1 MKTKFTILIASL
13 LLAVGWTSIASAQA
27 LPKDS
32 FADQLAPK
40 DFKPYTGPIMTVM
53 ATPSTDEQGTMA
65 KAPKRAA
72 YKLPSV
78 VKPKAYYDT
87 LTYSWSNPTN
97 GKSGTDVPAT
107 ELATDPYQIYQLL
120 KFVYMD
126 PRFPGPYYNAC
137 SSTNEAEDPV
147 YYGGIEGGWNIPF
160 TSTSG
165 EGGSTG
171 PVTYTHEP
179 ITITT
184 QSWNAYITAIRVV
197 DATTEEVLTSW
208 TQNTSGTTQ
217 TLPTGW
223 SSTANLTYYSSD
235 GGCYMG
241 SSASTGGS
249 ITISSSLLNQ
259 VGANHETLRVYVT
272 SFATANNTYTL
283 YIANTSVSATATL
296 TTTTQNWYY
305 DFTGTSSSGSTVTS
319 GETIPQDVLI
329 TASNGGID
337 IASITVTDASSGS
350 TITSWS
356 AGATLPSGW
365 YSNKSLATSGG
376 YAYMNGGGT
385 IRIAADLFEGHNSIT
400 VTTQARFSSTQV
412 TSGTLQISNNE
423 RAWTLS
429 SSTVSNCAATINFP
443 AKVATD
449 TYKPNEE
456 GYTALV
462 VQVKNNNTIYTEP
475 EDYLG
480 AWEFAAGDSTALI
493 NYIGANIKSV
503 QLLTDGLRI
512 GEGEN
517 TGTVFNCSGT
527 YNKFFFLG
535 KGRARK
541 KSSGVLASIGLSE
554 YAWPSYAS
562 EEGPFKFMFEQ
573 FSPTGGEEG
582 SQITDFY
589 IEMMDGNVYD
599 VVHDC
604 ASVIQN
610 GHQFSM
616 TGNTGSQEYAMSGMN
631 FFIPDYRLKYWRNDS
646 IGITTKSYQPNDG
659 RDMNPYMVG
668 DDNGKTGAA
677 FGQATYFAVNFAQYN
692 PQHAPKVGIYI
703 LTLDADAKP
712 CEGYDIETNHNYVVT
727 LDWTSSLNEMSG
739 HDVPQTYVIY
749 EVINNEDG
757 STTLDSITTVHNQT
771 HYDFD
776 GKLWPQGEHSESHN
790 YIIMGYPT
798 DNHHPSFIAWSNED
812 AIVIPG
818 LNDFLELG
826 LTHYESDFD
835 VPKMQNWYR
844 NFLTVNNDGYVG
856 LTTRG
861 IFEGDSVFNLMRF
874 ENTDSTITKQ
884 VARLKFENM
893 NDGRVKYTI
902 NYVDANG
909 QNTQDVEADKYE
921 LTAMNIPV
929 SGYLTTK
936 SAGDILIQPNGY
948 DVNFL
953 SIKVQAGS
961 YNQTWTSSQSTL
973 PNGWSVSDGSMWVLE
988 DGARYLEGGGYIL
1001 IPAAILGNYTTA
1013 TVTINA
1019 YGDAG
1024 KTAKITVNND
1034 TKSILNGSENARDY
1048 VWTVTNGNSAGHNAP
1063 RRATTTDVTFAAG
1076 TNTGSNT
1083 SANAADNMS
1092 SNDVTINST
1101 LAAFGRTDNYRLA
1114 ANSTTTISTTSGT
1127 ITKIVFNGTTTAYVT
1142 PLSLVTGQP
1151 GSMTTSGTA
1160 RTWTGEASSVK
1171 FTTSSQVRCTSI
1183 VVTVSTD
1190 DSGQG
1195 GETTE
1200 EAITWWDYNETPSQQ
1215 PQEVNTDWVLD
1226 AGGQDAAI
1234 DEGYGFWFNNTGS
1247 LTIPASYFENYTD
1260 IRVEISYA
1268 MDPNYTGTTGGY
1280 ITVNG
1285 SQSTATTSTTFR
1297 TYSWTNVDASNG
1309 IVIVPSTGYLYFKY
1323 IKVYG
1328 TRVGG
1333 GDGPVQPTVD
1343 GVIRMANLRIVDQ
1356 FAQEIPNTNDHP
1368 YRYTYFLK
1376 LANSDKQS
1384 SMVPVPVQHTG
1395 AKVQGYYTEKEMI
1408 ADTIPANFLTE
1419 EVLSAQVDMNL
1430 SPSSAPYFYTI
1441 NSKKNGV
1448 PAKAD
1453 DYATYLNVLQ
1463 RRSAGDYQEMQ
1474 TKSSGV
1480 VNPMLSHIY
1489 EPGDNNFFDFR
1500 KVCAQQKSDS
1510 LSYVPIVWT
1519 NGINRHYYVT
1529 DSLHNSYGAPIWETR
1544 VGDVTIVS
1552 SNIERQATVKAD
1564 GTVVWNSSVNWY
1576 DADSTQAYSLYMVS
1590 DLQAQGVLPVS
1601 NIEYEPYMFRLWL
1614 VDSTQSLR
1622 GYRWEFKQNGD
1633 PLRIVDAPELT
1644 PANGWLLLDTKMCEN
1659 AADLTY
1665 SVTKNT
1671 QNWANN
1677 LMFGAKISDSFKPKL
1692 VVRFYYKVKGAPAN
1706 GNMLRGINDK
1716 DNVGYVV
1723 LKGTNPHDPSTG
1735 VIEVAITGEVVGQT
1749 YYNTLG
1755 QSSDRPFEGIN
1766 IVVTHYSDGTTS
1778 TSKVRF

>member
-1 MKTKFTILIASL
+1 MKTKLTFLLTSL
-13 LLAVGWTSIASAQA
+13 LLAVGWANVASAQA
-27 LPKDS
+27 LPGNY
-32 FADQLAPK
+32 ADRLGIGEVTSVKATKFVKKMPGVVRHAAPALQGSSVK
-40 DFKPYTGPIMTVM
+40 ANAPLRANNKP
-53 ATPSTDEQGTMA
+53 D
-65 KAPKRAA
+65 
-72 YKLPSV
+72 V
-78 VKPKAYYDT
+78 VYPKAYYDT

-97 GKSGTDVPAT
+97 GQSGTDVPST
-107 ELATDPYQIYQLL
+107 QLATDPYQIYELL
-120 KFVYMD
+120 RFVYMD
-126 PRFPGPYYNAC
+126 KRFPGPYYSAYTSN
-137 SSTNEAEDPV
+137 NVREREV
-147 YYGGIEGGWNIPF
+147 YYGGMGGGWDIPF
-160 TSTSG
+160 GSASG
-165 EGGSTG
+165 DDIE
-171 PVTYTHEP
+171 PVGD
-179 ITITT
+179 ITITA
-184 QSWNAYITAIRVV
+184 SSYDALFRSITVY
-197 DATTEEVLTSW
+197 DESGNVLTSW
-208 TQNTSGTTQ
+208 NYSGTYSTVTDDNGDSFSVYDWPNYWSSDVYLGRYYFTSNYTRYYVGYLTSGTEPGSFTIPSSVLNGA
-217 TLPTGW
+217 TYVRVVVNASYDSEATG
-223 SSTANLTYYSSD
+223 
-235 GGCYMG
+235 
-241 SSASTGGS
+241 
-249 ITISSSLLNQ
+249 
-259 VGANHETLRVYVT
+259 
-272 SFATANNTYTL
+272 
-283 YIANTSVSATATL
+283 
-296 TTTTQNWYY
+296 TTTLDVN
-305 DFTGTSSSGSTVTS
+305 
-319 GETIPQDVLI
+319 GETKTITGAGSNFADYTWELGQKSNATETTPTDVLI
-329 TASNGGID
+329 TTLLTNTVLS
-337 IASITVTDASSGS
+337 SITITDENNN

-356 AGATLPSGW
+356 ASTNGATLPDGW
-365 YSNKSLATSGG
+365 YSNTPLVRYSSG
-376 YAYMNGGGT
+376 YYYMNGPARNSGGT
-385 IRIAADLFEGHNSIT
+385 IRIDASKFAGYNTINVRVVANNSSNSSYAYVRVCDNDNYVNFTGSQTIT
-400 VTTQARFSSTQV
+400 R
-412 TSGTLQISNNE
+412 
-423 RAWTLS
+423 
-429 SSTVSNCAATINFP
+429 TINFP
-443 AKVATD
+443 AVVATD

-456 GYTALV
+456 GYTALL
-462 VQVKNNNTIYTEP
+462 VQVKNT
-475 EDYLG
+475 G
-480 AWEFAAGDSTALI
+480 APYMVDGVVERNSFELDKDQLI
-493 NYIGANIKSV
+493 AYIRDNIKSV
-503 QLLTDGLRI
+503 QLLTDGMRI
-512 GEGEN
+512 GEGEDE
-517 TGTVFNCSGT
+517 GTVFNCTGT

-535 KGRARK
+535 KGQARK
-541 KSSGVLASIGLSE
+541 KSSGTLTTIGNTSATWPE
-554 YAWPSYAS
+554 YTC
-562 EEGPFKFMFEQ
+562 EQGPFKFMFEE
-573 FSPTGGEEG
+573 FSPTGGEAG

-589 IEMMDGNVYD
+589 MEMMDGNVYD

-616 TGNTGSQEYAMSGMN
+616 SGNTGTQEYAMSGMN
-631 FFIPDYRLKYWRNDS
+631 FFIPDYRLKYWLDDNYVITYTDS
-646 IGITTKSYQPNDG
+646 VTEGPYNVDG
-659 RDMNPYMVG
+659 RDMNPYMLG
-668 DDNGKTGAA
+668 NATDKTGAA
-677 FGQATYFAVNFAQYN
+677 FRQASDLTVNYAQYN
-692 PQHAPKVGIYI
+692 KQHAPKVGIYV
-703 LTLDADAKP
+703 LTLDAEANP
-712 CEGYDIETNHNYVVT
+712 CEGYDIDTNHNYVVT

-739 HDVPQTYVIY
+739 HDVPQTYVVY
-749 EVINNEDG
+749 EVISNEDG
-757 STTLDSITTVHNQT
+757 STTLDSITTVVGQT

-776 GKLWPQGEHSESHN
+776 GKLWPQGQHSQAHN

-835 VPKMQNWYR
+835 VPNMKNWYR
-844 NFLTVNNDGYVG
+844 NFLTVDNDGYVG
-856 LTTRG
+856 LTTQG
-861 IFEGDSVFNLMRF
+861 IFEGDSVFNLLRF
-874 ENTDSTITKQ
+874 ENTDSAVTKQ
-884 VARLKFENM
+884 VAQLKFENQT
-893 NDGRVKYTI
+893 NGKVKYTI
-902 NYVDANG
+902 NYVDEYGA
-909 QNTQDVEADKYE
+909 NTQNIEAAKYE
-921 LTAMNIPV
+921 LTAMNIPTT
-929 SGYLTTK
+929 GYLSIK
-936 SAGDILIQPNGY
+936 HDKDIIIQPNGY

-953 SIKVQAGS
+953 SITVQAGS

-988 DGARYLEGGGYIL
+988 DGAYYLEGGGYIL
-1001 IPAAILGNYTTA
+1001 IDASVVGNYSTA

-1019 YGDAG
+1019 YGDPG
-1024 KTAKITVNND
+1024 KTAKISVNG
-1034 TKSILNGSENARDY
+1034 TSKALFNGTENARDY
-1048 VWTVTNGNSAGHNAP
+1048 TWTLGSTSGRMAP
-1063 RRATTTDVTFAAG
+1063 MRAT
-1076 TNTGSNT
+1076 
-1083 SANAADNMS
+1083 
-1092 SNDVTINST
+1092 
-1101 LAAFGRTDNYRLA
+1101 
-1114 ANSTTTISTTSGT
+1114 
-1127 ITKIVFNGTTTAYVT
+1127 
-1142 PLSLVTGQP
+1142 
-1151 GSMTTSGTA
+1151 
-1160 RTWTGEASSVK
+1160 
-1171 FTTSSQVRCTSI
+1171 
-1183 VVTVSTD
+1183 
-1190 DSGQG
+1190 
-1195 GETTE
+1195 TTE

-1247 LTIPASYFENYTD
+1247 LTIPASYFENYTG

-1285 SQSTATTSTTFR
+1285 SRSTATTSTTFR

-1376 LANSDKQS
+1376 LANGNKES

-1395 AKVQGYYTEKEMI
+1395 AKVQGYYTEKEMLG
-1408 ADTIPANFLTE
+1408 DTIPANFLTE

-1489 EPGDNNFFDFR
+1489 QPGDNNFFDFR

-1519 NGINRHYYVT
+1519 NGISRHYFTT

-1614 VDSTQSLR
+1614 VDTTQSLR

-1659 AADLTY
+1659 ADDLTY
-1665 SVTKNT
+1665 FVTKNT

-1735 VIEVAITGEVVGQT
+1735 VIEIVNTGEVVGHT

-1755 QSSDRPFEGIN
+1755 QSSDRPFQGIN
-1766 IVVTHYSDGTTS
+1766 IVVTRYSDGTTS
-1778 TSKVRF
+1778 TSKVRY